1 MTDSELLNNCIT
13 HQVWEGAS
21 SLKCGF
27 PLPGELQWAG
37 DMCSSPE
44 IVWFCVAKCCCI
56 CSPEAGGLSLL
67 LSDPFP
73 LELLLMGP
81 FFWQKLRPVSC
92 ALTERLKGR
101 WQNQT
106 AHLCG
111 TFASW
116 IWPLVFLAH
125 EFSFQPRSRSEQR
138 VKLNF
143 QVASVAS
150 HNLISQPDLDK
161 AAGFW
166 LHWKVGLD
174 QTHPPLNGIA
184 VWAHGGQGDM
194 ISPGSPTFSHLLPV
208 WGEPAVSAGGLG
220 LVRLVCMEKG
230 LVQGTCCGVWWV
242 TIPGSVLFAIVT
254 FKYYALGL
262 MQVGRC
268 CLKFLPNMLFW
279 CLWQNRFCSPCI
291 PR

>member
-27 PLPGELQWAG
+27 PLPGEPQWAG

-56 CSPEAGGLSLL
+56 CSPEAGGHSLL

-81 FFWQKLRPVSC
+81 FFWQKLRLVSC

-111 TFASW
+111 IFASW
-116 IWPLVFLAH
+116 IWPPVFLAH

-161 AAGFW
+161 VAGFW

-174 QTHPPLNGIA
+174 QTHPPLNSIA
-184 VWAHGGQGDM
+184 VWTHGGQGDM

-220 LVRLVCMEKG
+220 LVRLAWNFLWG
-230 LVQGTCCGVWWV
+230 LVGDNSWL
-242 TIPGSVLFAIVT
+242 GSLCYCDIQVLCTRTDASGKMLPQISTKDAI
-254 FKYYALGL
+254 L
-262 MQVGRC
+262 MSLTKQILLTLHTKV
-268 CLKFLPNMLFW
+268 
-279 CLWQNRFCSPCI
+279 I
-291 PR
+291 